1 MVNISI
7 FKPISTNYLFTNKK
21 IAIVSVINDL
31 VTDSRVKKICSTLLD
46 CDYEVILIGRKLPRS
61 LPMPALSYRCIRMKL
76 FFKKGPFFYL
86 FFNVR
91 LFFKLLFSKANLL
104 YANDLDT
111 LLPNYLISLIKK
123 IPLVYDSHELF
134 CEVPE
139 LQNAPFKRK
148 IWLRME
154 AWIVPKLKNCL
165 TVNDSIA
172 AVFNQKYHTTFSVVR
187 NISPSTEELTLKNRK
202 DLSLPL
208 DKKIILLQ
216 GAGINMDRGA
226 EELVDAMVFVDNAL
240 LLIIGSGDVW
250 ELLKT
255 KIIERGLSNKI
266 KLIDKLPKS
275 DLMQYTF
282 LADLGLSIDKNTNLN
297 YFYSLPNKIFDYIHA
312 GLPILASRLPE
323 IEKIITTYS
332 IGEFIENHEAK
343 HLSEK
348 INSLLSSPKLT
359 EYRKNTFKAKQELN
373 WEKEKLILQNI
384 INAAEQN

>member
-1 MVNISI
+1 
-7 FKPISTNYLFTNKK
+7 LFTNKK

-31 VTDSRVKKICSTLLD
+31 VTDSRVKKTCSTLLD
-46 CDYEVILIGRKLPRS
+46 CDYEVILIGRKLPLS
-61 LPMPALSYRCIRMKL
+61 LPLPALPYRCIRMNL
-76 FFKKGPFFYL
+76 LFKKGPLFYL

-111 LLPNYLISLIKK
+111 LMPNYLISRIKK

-139 LQNAPFKRK
+139 LQNSPFKRK
-148 IWLRME
+148 IWLSLE

-172 AVFNQKYHTTFSVVR
+172 AIFNQKYHTAFRAVR
-187 NISPSTEELTLKNRK
+187 NISASTEELTLKNRK

-226 EELVDAMVFVDNAL
+226 EELIDAMVFVDNAL

-250 ELLKT
+250 DLLKT
-255 KIIERGLSNKI
+255 KIIELGLSNKI

-312 GLPILASRLPE
+312 GLPVLASRLPE
-323 IEKIITTYS
+323 IEKIVTTYS
-332 IGEFIENHEAK
+332 IGEFIENHDAI

-359 EYRKNTFKAKQELN
+359 EYRKNTFKAKQELT

-384 INAAEQN
+384 IKAAEQN